1 MSNPGIKRILAAL
14 SVLLALW
21 CARGFT
27 QGPILNFMLLE
38 RDVIEKRLRLAS
50 RDNGERERVLERLFQ
65 EAGCKDEHLGEQR
78 VKHERVPN
86 LVCTL
91 PGAADSQIIVA
102 GHMDHVTKGRGVV
115 DDWSGAALLPSLFQ
129 SLHDQPRKHTFL
141 FIGFTDEEGGLVGS
155 RSYVKQ
161 IEKGQISRIQ
171 AMVNLECLGLSPS
184 EIWGQHANAGLMK
197 MYGDIAHTM
206 QLPNVSVNVP
216 EGADDDA
223 DSFRDRKVPTITIH
237 SVTQETWS
245 VLHSPHDDFPVIHW
259 DDYYNS
265 YHLMAAYLAYI
276 DEALPR

>member
-50 RDNGERERVLERLFQ
+50 TDNGERERVLERLFQ
-65 EAGCKDEHLGEQR
+65 EAGCKDEHLGEQP

-91 PGAADSQIIVA
+91 PGTADSQIIVA

-184 EIWGQHANAGLMK
+184 EIWGHHANPGLMK

-206 QLPNVSVNVP
+206 RLPYVSVNVP